1 MILFKRSADLAEWL
15 ERQRQS
21 GNSIGF
27 VPTLGALHAGHIS
40 LISISRKSS
49 RITVCSVFINPTQ
62 FNDPKDFQKYPI
74 TLERDI
80 ALLEEAGA
88 DVLFLPEVGEVY
100 PGGTRDLET
109 YDLGPLETI
118 LEGKYR
124 PGHFQGVCQVM
135 RRLLDLVRPD
145 DLYMGQKDYQQC
157 MVVQRLLVIRGMKTQ
172 LHPCP
177 IVREPDGLAMSS
189 RNVRLSPE
197 QRVKA
202 TAIYQALLTIKRGW
216 EGGETLA
223 KELTDRARTILEEAD
238 FRIDYVEIVD
248 AETLEPELGGPQAG
262 ETQVGGT
269 QAGGA
274 QAGGAQNGGVQN
286 GGAKVV
292 ALIAA
297 FQGEVRLIDN
307 MVL

>member
-1 MILFKRSADLAEWL
+1 MAEWL
-15 ERQRQS
+15 ERQRES
-21 GNSIGF
+21 GNAIGF
-27 VPTLGALHAGHIS
+27 VPTLGALHEGHIS
-40 LISISRKSS
+40 LISISKKSS
-49 RITVCSVFINPTQ
+49 RITVCSIFINPTQ
-62 FNDPKDFQKYPI
+62 FNDPKDFQKYPV
-74 TLERDI
+74 TLEKDI
-80 ALLEEAGA
+80 AMLEEAGA
-88 DVLFLPEVGEVY
+88 DVLYLPEVGEVY
-100 PGGTRDLET
+100 PGGTKDLET

-135 RRLLDLVRPD
+135 RRLLDVVRPD

-157 MVVQRLLVIRGMKTQ
+157 MVVQRLLGIRGMNTQ

-177 IVREPDGLAMSS
+177 IIREPDGLAMSS
-189 RNVRLSPE
+189 RNVRLTPE

-202 TAIYQALLTIKRGW
+202 TAIYRALLGIKRGW
-216 EGGETLA
+216 EGDQREWEGDHRVWEGGDTLV

-238 FRIDYVEIVD
+238 FRVDYVEIAD
-248 AETLEPELGGPQAG
+248 PETLEPELGGAQDGA
-262 ETQVGGT
+262 TITGGT
-269 QAGGA
+269 RGGA
-274 QAGGAQNGGVQN
+274 AITGR
-286 GGAKVV
+286 AKAV

>member
-1 MILFKRSADLAEWL
+1 MILFKRSADMAEWL
-15 ERQRQS
+15 ERQRES
-21 GNSIGF
+21 GYSIGF

-40 LISISRKSS
+40 LISISKKSS
-49 RITVCSVFINPTQ
+49 RITVCSIFINPTQ

-74 TLERDI
+74 TLEKDI
-80 ALLEEAGA
+80 ALLEEAGT
-88 DVLFLPEVGEVY
+88 DVLFLPEAGEIY
-100 PGGTRDLET
+100 PGGTKDLET

-157 MVVQRLLVIRGMKTQ
+157 MVVQRLLVIRGMKTL

-189 RNVRLSPE
+189 RNVRLTPE
-197 QRVKA
+197 QRTKA

-216 EGGETLA
+216 EGTRGWEEGKTLA
-223 KELTDRARTILEEAD
+223 KELTDQARTILEKAD
-238 FRIDYVEIVD
+238 FRVDYVEIAD
-248 AETLEPELGGPQAG
+248 AATLEPVLGGARAG
-262 ETQVGGT
+262 E
-269 QAGGA
+269 
-274 QAGGAQNGGVQN
+274 
-286 GGAKVV
+286 AKAV

-307 MVL
+307 MTL

>member
-15 ERQRQS
+15 ERQRES

-40 LISISRKSS
+40 LISISKKST
-49 RITVCSVFINPTQ
+49 RLTVCSIFINPTQ

-74 TLERDI
+74 TLEQDI
-80 ALLEEAGA
+80 ALLEAAGT
-88 DVLFLPEVGEVY
+88 DVLFLPEASEVY
-100 PGGTRDLET
+100 PGGTGDLET
-109 YDLGPLETI
+109 YDVGPLETI

-157 MVVQRLLVIRGMKTQ
+157 MVVQRLLILRGMKTQ

-189 RNVRLSPE
+189 RNVRLTPE

-216 EGGETLA
+216 EGGETRA
-223 KELTDRARTILEEAD
+223 KELTDRARTILEKAD
-238 FRIDYVEIVD
+238 FRVDYVEIAD
-248 AETLEPELGGPQAG
+248 AETLEAELGGSKAAAAG
-262 ETQVGGT
+262 TGGSK
-269 QAGGA
+269 A
-274 QAGGAQNGGVQN
+274 
-286 GGAKVV
+286 V

-297 FQGEVRLIDN
+297 FQGEIRLIDN
-307 MVL
+307 MAL